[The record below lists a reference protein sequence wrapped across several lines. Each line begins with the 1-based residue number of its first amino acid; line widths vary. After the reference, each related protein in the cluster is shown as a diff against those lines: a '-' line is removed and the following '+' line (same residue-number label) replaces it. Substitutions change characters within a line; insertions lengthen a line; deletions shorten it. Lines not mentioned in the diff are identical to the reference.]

1 MTNKMKHIKF
11 ALPLL
16 AISLLGT
23 TACTGNFEE
32 INKDPNGLEET
43 QVNVTSRFNQPVQ
56 SVYLNYQNKNFEY
69 QLVQNLNADMYS
81 GYMATGT
88 AFNGNSNNAT
98 YVLQDSWNEQPLK
111 IGMLNIMKPISI
123 ILKSTEAKDYT
134 AIAKIIRVAGIHKV
148 VDIYGPTPYSQ
159 AMQGG
164 ASVPYD
170 DVETLYTTFLS
181 ELEEAVNDL
190 TTLVDSG
197 EAESSRLAA
206 FDKVCGQDFKQWIRF
221 GNTLRLRLA
230 MRMAVVKPDLAKSTA
245 EAAVNHKYGVLVA
258 GNPNV
263 ELIDATLQNPL
274 NEVSLGYNDMRAGAS
289 LVSILEGY
297 EDPRLPIYVKAVGW
311 FKDQNGKASDIVD
324 KSGKPTNS
332 IGKYIGIRQGTIVD
346 SKDNYQVFSTMN
358 MSTETKLSD
367 YTGNNTQLSNHLPWM
382 KVAEA
387 YFLRAEG
394 ALRGW
399 NMGGTAK
406 DLYEQ
411 GIKVSFDDYAI
422 SAEAYSAYIN
432 NATGVGKDYV
442 DPHNPDNNH
451 AGVDKC
457 TVKWDEGA
465 SNEEKLHKIINQKWL
480 AMYPDGQEAWSEFRR
495 TGYPKLFPVVNNMS
509 SGDWTI
515 PQGEFIKR
523 LPFAKCDR
531 DNNADAVK
539 EATQLLGGPDSP
551 ATRIWWDTGKNF

>member
-23 TACTGNFEE
+23 TACTGNFED

-43 QVNVTSRFNQPVQ
+43 QVNVASRFNQPIT
-56 SVYLNYQNKNFEY
+56 SVYCNYQNRNYEY
-69 QLVQNLNADMYS
+69 QLIQNLNADMYS

-88 AFNGNSNNAT
+88 AFNGNSNNST
-98 YVLQDSWNEQPLK
+98 YVLQDGWNEQPLK
-111 IGMLNIMKPISI
+111 SGMLYIMKPISI

-221 GNTLRLRLA
+221 ANTLRLRLA

-274 NEVSLGYNDMRAGAS
+274 NEVSLGYNDMRVGAS

-297 EDPRLPIYVKAVGW
+297 KDPRLPIYVKTVGW

-324 KSGKPTNS
+324 KNGKPTNS